1 MCKCFYC
8 GKSFTP
14 KKPEHIIPNCI
25 GGKLKDKT
33 ILCAACNQQ
42 LSSIDKAFDSFRF
55 VNILENPARDNGA
68 VAQVAGDVEG
78 VRVSIGPGLKDM
90 HGLKVVSFDKSKK
103 TAKIAMLHTPGIG
116 ETKNK
121 ECLFSLLEKM
131 GTGKNLPEQT
141 KKEHFQKIWDRFS
154 AKGERIEAP
163 LVRSAGACSFG
174 ENLLLA
180 VLKIALGMYCHWK
193 LDRSFI
199 SRAVQILQ
207 KREDIAKI
215 VTWLALHP
223 VPGVGT
229 AHVVLLEGNPKTRQL
244 YAIISIY
251 NAFPFFV
258 LLNTAYDGP
267 QVHKVYCY
275 QLKEHSEILLDI
287 AFPVS
292 PEQTQKILSTSKED
306 VGRIIKNSLDMVI
319 KKHLRQSEDLREK
332 LPEQTNWILS
342 EAQKTV
348 SHLAWIREF
357 FSTEQYNEYF
367 IQNLVISMGKNP
379 VLTDLGDDFKRDLAG
394 GVLKFFPYSIYKPRY
409 YEGQIVQMLLDEIAP
424 RLCTTDAEVIKKWES
439 IVEDEVANMANQV
452 FEDRELT
459 LFLKQEFMPNRQVYV
474 EMLKSSCS
482 HVLHLNRK
490 DLR

>member
-8 GKSFTP
+8 GRSFTP

-68 VAQVAGDVEG
+68 VAQVAGEVEG

-116 ETKNK
+116 ESKNK

-131 GTGKNLPEQT
+131 GTGKNLPEQK

-193 LDRSFI
+193 LNRSFI
-199 SRAVQILQ
+199 EEAVQVLREQ
-207 KREDIAKI
+207 KNIGQI
-215 VTWLALHP
+215 VNWFP
-223 VPGVGT
+223 VRPVSGVGT
-229 AHVVLLEGNPKTRQL
+229 SHIVLLEGNPESQQL

-251 NAFPFFV
+251 NAFSFFV
-258 LLNTAYDGP
+258 LLNASYKGP
-267 QVHKVYCY
+267 QVHKTYCY
-275 QLKEHSEILLDI
+275 QLKEHTEILLD
-287 AFPVS
+287 AYLSVT
-292 PEQTQKILSTSKED
+292 PEQTQKILKED
-306 VGRIIKNSLDMVI
+306 VSHIIKNSLDMVI
-319 KKHLRQSEDLREK
+319 KKHLRQSDDLREK

-342 EAQKTV
+342 EAQRTV

-379 VLTDLGDDFKRDLAG
+379 VLASLCDDFKRDVAAGDLEVEATFKSNYAVYCQYKHGDPIRVIPANPILGKIENKNRDWMLASIMTLG
-394 GVLKFFPYSIYKPRY
+394 LLAYSAQKMNDFFFHSDVMFWDRLQKFVP
-409 YEGQIVQMLLDEIAP
+409 
-424 RLCTTDAEVIKKWES
+424 TDS
-439 IVEDEVANMANQV
+439 
-452 FEDRELT
+452 
-459 LFLKQEFMPNRQVYV
+459 
-474 EMLKSSCS
+474 
-482 HVLHLNRK
+482 
-490 DLR
+490 